1 LHLDPERD
9 TIVEDAMRAFLIAIL
24 LTLGGALA
32 IPAVT
37 DLVGG
42 KPARSAVPAK
52 NHRFGND
59 RPVEN
64 MSIGKPSWRSAAGLL
79 VVDMTVHNANQ
90 YSVENLIIACD
101 FLDDRGH
108 PVGTR
113 GTALRRIF
121 AVGKRRQQARSRRA
135 RLLVRVRRGRRGR
148 MAISVLDRRPGGTR
162 LQARSARPRARAR
175 TISRLSL
182 PGARGRGLSL
192 ARRLVPAACVP

>member
-1 LHLDPERD
+1 
-9 TIVEDAMRAFLIAIL
+9 MRALLAAIL
-24 LTLGGALA
+24 LTLGAALA

-64 MSIGKPSWRSAAGLL
+64 LSIGKPSWRSAAGLL
-79 VVDMTVHNANQ
+79 VVDMTLHNANH
-90 YSVENLIIACD
+90 YYVENLIIACD
-101 FLDDRGH
+101 FLDGRGS

-121 AVGKRRQQARSRRA
+121 APGETR
-135 RLLVRVRRGRRGR
+135 
-148 MAISVLDRRPGGTR
+148 ISGVEFIRFALDLQGGACRT
-162 LQARSARPRARAR
+162 LSAK
-175 TISRLSL
+175 
-182 PGARGRGLSL
+182 
-192 ARRLVPAACVP
+192 PAGSAQPNDME